1 MNFKDLPIRSKI
13 TSMVV
18 VISILSLIVA
28 GLIFGSYDKT
38 QYRQQM
44 LNNTTIL
51 AGIVGDNNTANLMF
65 NYPYDAQTVLHT
77 LVVDK
82 DILVARIYD
91 NNNNLFAEYTKSPE
105 YSKTNL
111 DFISARDTFAFTNN
125 DLLVSR
131 NIILDD
137 EKIGSIFI
145 HTSLE
150 SYKDRTS
157 RFVKVY
163 LLMLLSTMVIA
174 LILSKGLQR
183 AISEPIINLTH
194 TMRDMSDVSDYQIK
208 ETEKRKDEIGEL
220 MKGFNMMIKQ
230 IKRQNIDLTL
240 AKEQAENLAKIKD
253 QFLANMSHEIRTPM
267 NGVIGM
273 AKLLNDTN
281 LTPDQKTFLDNITI
295 SANNLLVIINDI
307 LDFSKIEAGK
317 MEIEKIDFD
326 LDKIISNLAATYKM
340 STENKGLYFRTNID
354 KNVPKNVIG
363 DPTRLNQ
370 ILNNLLGNAL
380 KFTEYGGITLT
391 IKVLNQTADSSELS
405 FAVRDTGIGIP
416 KEKQELVFSSFS
428 QASSDTTRKYGG
440 TGLGLTI
447 SKQLAK
453 MQDGDILLT
462 SEDGKGSTFDLR
474 ISYKHGTP
482 KAEKTAP
489 TSDIESVAHFSP
501 DHTPNILLAE
511 DNEINQL
518 FVKTILK
525 KDFNMMI
532 APNGKVVIDLLN
544 KEHFDLILMDLHMP
558 EMDGY
563 TATSIIR
570 KMDDQEKR
578 TIPIIAL
585 TAAAIKGE
593 KEKCIGAGMDDY
605 ISKPFETQ
613 DLINMI
619 YKHIGVQTTSDD
631 DTNANNSNSATQPTI
646 KYTYIDPAHLDSV
659 TGGDE
664 KFKKELIDVFIQQ
677 LPTLLVGL
685 EKALQDKDYKQLSAI
700 AHKTKSSVALM
711 GIESLRANM
720 AELEIKAKDGDDI
733 ELYKKIVTNFL
744 TVSTDVLTEIETLK
758 KTLQ

>member
-13 TSMVV
+13 TSIV
-18 VISILSLIVA
+18 VIISIISLIVA
-28 GLIFGSYDKT
+28 GIIFGQYDKN
-38 QYRQQM
+38 QFRQQM

-51 AGIVGDNNTANLMF
+51 ADILGDNNTANLIF
-65 NYPYDAQTVLHT
+65 DYPYDAQTVLQT
-77 LVVDK
+77 LIVDK

-91 NNNNLFAEYTKSPE
+91 NNNNLFAEYVKSPE

-111 DFISARDTFAFTNN
+111 DFISARDTFAITGN

-137 EKIGSIFI
+137 EKIGSIYI

-150 SYKDRTS
+150 SYKDRTG
-157 RFVKVY
+157 RFIKVY
-163 LLMLLSTMVIA
+163 LLMLLSTMIIS
-174 LILSKGLQR
+174 LILSKGLQK
-183 AISEPIINLTH
+183 IVSVPIVNLAQ
-194 TMRDMSDVSDYQIK
+194 TMREMSNVSDYQVK
-208 ETEKRKDEIGEL
+208 ETEKRNDEIGEL
-220 MKGFNMMIKQ
+220 MKGFNLMIKQ
-230 IKRQNIDLTL
+230 IKKQNIDLTL

-281 LTPDQKTFLDNITI
+281 LTPEQKTFLDNITI

-317 MEIEKIDFD
+317 MEIEKIDFN
-326 LDKIISNLAATYKM
+326 LDKIINNLAATYKM

-391 IKVLNQTADSSELS
+391 IKVLSQTEDSSELS

-416 KEKQELVFSSFS
+416 KEKQELIFSSFS
-428 QASSDTTRKYGG
+428 QATSDTTRKYGG

-474 ISYKHGTP
+474 ISYKHGTQ
-482 KAEKTAP
+482 KVENNDSASKDA
-489 TSDIESVAHFSP
+489 DIQFSP
-501 DHTPNILLAE
+501 NYTPNILLAE

-525 KDFNMMI
+525 KDFNLMI
-532 APNGKVVIDLLN
+532 APNGKVVIDLVN
-544 KEHFDLILMDLHMP
+544 KENFDLILMDLHMP

-563 TATSIIR
+563 TATSVIR

-619 YKHIGVQTTSDD
+619 YKHIGVQKKSN
-631 DTNANNSNSATQPTI
+631 DTETNNSKSSAEPAENY
-646 KYTYIDPAHLDSV
+646 KYIDPAHLDSV

-664 KFKKELIDVFIQQ
+664 KFKLELIDVFIQQ
-677 LPTLLVGL
+677 LPTLLVNL
-685 EKALQDKDYKQLSAI
+685 EKALQDKDFKQLSAI

-711 GIESLRANM
+711 GIESLRADM
-720 AELEIKAKDGDDI
+720 AELELKAKDGDDI
-733 ELYKKIVTNFL
+733 ELYRKIVTNFL
-744 TVSTDVLTEIETLK
+744 SVSTDVLTEIETYK
-758 KTLQ
+758 KNLQ